1 MAVLPLPKSVPAK
14 VIPSVVVKVT
24 VSIEFRESGF
34 AEGVVGVADIGEAD
48 GGKVV
53 VSGTNV
59 GSGLTLPQAARNATT
74 AMMVRGGQAYE
85 PILIFIF
92 LPAFCSKY
100 INTLHKTDSLFKL
113 QEKG

>member
-1 MAVLPLPKSVPAK
+1 M
-14 VIPSVVVKVT
+14 PSVVAKVT
-24 VSIEFRESGF
+24 VSVRFRESEF
-34 AEGVVGVADIGEAD
+34 ARSIVGVGGIGEAD
-48 GGKVV
+48 GSKVD

-59 GSGLTLPQAARNATT
+59 GSSSTPPQAARNATT
-74 AMMVRGGQAYE
+74 TMMVRSGQAYE

-92 LPAFCSKY
+92 LPAFCSMY